1 MQLLFGIH
9 PIYLQHFLLFLGP
22 LLCHLETFTVV
33 IDAYR
38 LFSSTQQRPLL
49 LPYRLD
55 IVLALVL
62 TKLSHPTNYD
72 SFQSVHEELEY
83 YKNHAQEL
91 EETLA
96 ETRYT
101 LEEFQLSS
109 KELEEELEKEIDST
123 ERRYN
128 EIKIRNEAM
137 RQEVDDWKVTI
148 IHAASNVYF
157 VSLLIYKVI
166 VQFTNRKSTTKRS
179 RSRMSTSI
187 NSAANWIL

>member
-1 MQLLFGIH
+1 M
-9 PIYLQHFLLFLGP
+9 P
-22 LLCHLETFTVV
+22 
-33 IDAYR
+33 
-38 LFSSTQQRPLL
+38 
-49 LPYRLD
+49 
-55 IVLALVL
+55 ALVL
-62 TKLSHPTNYD
+62 TKRSHPINYD

-83 YKNHAQEL
+83 YKKHAQEL

-148 IHAASNVYF
+148 IHATSDISIRFLFCFFLLANVQSYH
-157 VSLLIYKVI
+157 SIS
-166 VQFTNRKSTTKRS
+166 RK
-179 RSRMSTSI
+179 
-187 NSAANWIL
+187 

>member
-1 MQLLFGIH
+1 M
-9 PIYLQHFLLFLGP
+9 
-22 LLCHLETFTVV
+22 
-33 IDAYR
+33 
-38 LFSSTQQRPLL
+38 S
-49 LPYRLD
+49 
-55 IVLALVL
+55 LALPPCNIYRRHRCTSFVVFTTTTPIKYCYYL
-62 TKLSHPTNYD
+62 TALIPYACTRIDKTISRPINYD

-83 YKNHAQEL
+83 YKKHAQEL

-148 IHAASNVYF
+148 IHVTSDDF
-157 VSLLIYKVI
+157 FLFFLLAYL
-166 VQFTNRKSTTKRS
+166 QSYH
-179 RSRMSTSI
+179 SI
-187 NSAANWIL
+187 SPK